1 MKNTKGI
8 VSLAAGAIIAAVVT
22 TTYIM
27 KHPDLE
33 NLKAIESS
41 WLSKEEKTASINRL
55 VRLSCDQTFRKAF
68 KPGVSVVQTGE
79 MNEITE
85 QTEGYQYL
93 NDVAILY
100 GTKGYKGAYI
110 CTYYKDGKEPMVN
123 VNMEA
128 GVKSLLK

>member
-8 VSLAAGAIIAAVVT
+8 VALVVGAVVAALIT

-27 KHPDLE
+27 KHPDQD
-33 NLKAIESS
+33 NLRSIETS
-41 WLSKEEKTASINRL
+41 WLSKEEKTASIHRL
-55 VRLSCDQTFRKAF
+55 VRLSCDQAFRKAF

-100 GTKGYKGAYI
+100 GTQGFKGAYI

-128 GVKSLLK
+128 GVKPLLK